1 MYKIKR
7 IKFINHDIL
16 GDLELNFCDRS
27 GHAVDTV
34 IIAGENGTGKS
45 TILGT
50 IFSMTNRT
58 IQSQVEFEIEE
69 NGKSKVLRYEKK
81 ELGIYIFEGN
91 EWVFMNSSKNKYNYS
106 SIYSTVAINFSS
118 RSISTIGSSTL
129 DEKNQSRC
137 SNENLSTEIKQLLV
151 DIQAQDDSA
160 GMQQVRTFHNQSLD
174 DLIREGKIETK
185 MSRFTNAFD
194 KMFNDIKFKGVET
207 KNGHKNIVFQKFDS
221 DVDIDQ
227 LSSGEK
233 QIVYK
238 GCFLLKDANALKGS
252 FVLIDEPE
260 ISMHPAW
267 QMKIMDYYKGL
278 FTDEDGV
285 QTSQIFAVTHS
296 PFIIH
301 NKNRKNDKVL
311 VLARDASGKIVVKDK
326 PEYYECSSEVLI
338 QDAFSISEFSQDKSR
353 VYLEGRTDERY
364 FKRAL
369 EVYGLDVPFEF
380 KWIGYLDEK
389 GQERNTG
396 KDNLNKAV
404 EFLKAQNLRKKM
416 VCLYDSDC
424 KKPDKEFNNV
434 CIRTIK
440 FRENNAAGIKKGIE
454 NILILDDIDV
464 QPFRKSKSNDEY
476 GCSKGEE
483 FQKMKFCEYI
493 CSLSNEQLKK
503 ILMHVKAEIEELQKL
518 FE

>member
-1 MYKIKR
+1 M
-7 IKFINHDIL
+7 D
-16 GDLELNFCDRS
+16 
-27 GHAVDTV
+27 
-34 IIAGENGTGKS
+34 
-45 TILGT
+45 
-50 IFSMTNRT
+50 
-58 IQSQVEFEIEE
+58 
-69 NGKSKVLRYEKK
+69 
-81 ELGIYIFEGN
+81 
-91 EWVFMNSSKNKYNYS
+91 
-106 SIYSTVAINFSS
+106 
-118 RSISTIGSSTL
+118 
-129 DEKNQSRC
+129 
-137 SNENLSTEIKQLLV
+137 
-151 DIQAQDDSA
+151 
-160 GMQQVRTFHNQSLD
+160 
-174 DLIREGKIETK
+174 
-185 MSRFTNAFD
+185 
-194 KMFNDIKFKGVET
+194 
-207 KNGHKNIVFQKFDS
+207 KNIVFQKFDS

-233 QIVYK
+233 QIVYR

-267 QMKIMDYYKGL
+267 QTKIMDYYKGL
-278 FTDEDGV
+278 FTDEDGK

-338 QDAFSISEFSQDKSR
+338 QDAFSISEFSRDVSY
-353 VYLEGRTDERY
+353 VYLEGRTDELY
-364 FKRAL
+364 FKKAL
-369 EVYGLDVPFEF
+369 EVYELTPPFQF

-396 KDNLNKAV
+396 KDNLNKAA

-424 KKPDKEFNNV
+424 NKKCLDSHNLY
-434 CIRTIK
+434 IRSIK
-440 FRENNAAGIKKGIE
+440 KYDDNSAGISLGIE
-454 NILILDDIDV
+454 NILILDGIDV
-464 QPFRKSKSNDEY
+464 QRFRKSINNDGY
-476 GCSKGEE
+476 GCSRGEV
-483 FQKMKFCEYI
+483 FQKMEFCEYI